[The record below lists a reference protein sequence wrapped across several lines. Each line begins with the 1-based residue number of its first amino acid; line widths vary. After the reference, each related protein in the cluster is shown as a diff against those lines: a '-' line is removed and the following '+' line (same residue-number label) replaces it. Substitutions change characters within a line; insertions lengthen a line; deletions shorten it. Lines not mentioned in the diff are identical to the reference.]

1 MTKDANQSAC
11 QGTEGNGICS
21 LPVLLKKWIKLI
33 YVLLKDCDDINIVEQ
48 SHIIKTNVK
57 RQLI

>member
-1 MTKDANQSAC
+1 MLLTSTVK
-11 QGTEGNGICS
+11 T
-21 LPVLLKKWIKLI
+21 LLKKWIRLI